1 LNDLVLFLFMIRFW
15 MAFDKVR
22 IVSTNNKISIPLFS
36 VLVWEATRNFSSV
49 CGMVVE
55 KSNVLMLLQIYWD
68 LELKVSSKSFEFFNI
83 HFWLTALLE
92 KQVSWYFCSII
103 SNWLDKIKWNTIKL
117 NEISKYQYFWELN

>member
-1 LNDLVLFLFMIRFW
+1 
-15 MAFDKVR
+15 
-22 IVSTNNKISIPLFS
+22 
-36 VLVWEATRNFSSV
+36 
-49 CGMVVE
+49 MVVE

-103 SNWLDKIKWNTIKL
+103 SIWLDKIKWNTIKF